1 MGPGL
6 ASKEVLLRG
15 WQQVDQVV
23 NVTTSRR
30 CRKSHSYDD
39 TNDDDDDTDN
49 DTDDDD
55 DDTDDDDDDD
65 GDTKKVADN
74 QSSTEKGCSKEK
86 RLLGGKNAGLEGALE

>member
-1 MGPGL
+1 MGPSM

-23 NVTTSRR
+23 NVTTSRH

-39 TNDDDDDTDN
+39 TNN
-49 DTDDDD
+49 DD

>member
-1 MGPGL
+1 M
-6 ASKEVLLRG
+6 ASKELLLRG

-23 NVTTSRR
+23 NVTTSRH

-39 TNDDDDDTDN
+39 TNTDN
-49 DTDDDD
+49 DDD

-86 RLLGGKNAGLEGALE
+86 RLLGGKNAGLKGALE

>member
-1 MGPGL
+1 M

-30 CRKSHSYDD
+30 CRKSHSYND
-39 TNDDDDDTDN
+39 TN
-49 DTDDDD
+49 DDD

-65 GDTKKVADN
+65 GDTKKLQTISHQRKKGALKKKDSWVAKMLD
-74 QSSTEKGCSKEK
+74 SKEP
-86 RLLGGKNAGLEGALE
+86 